1 MKRLLA
7 LALAAAALAGPVA
20 AQDSVDARLK
30 ALDARITRL
39 EDANQMERVQRTYGY
54 FVDKAQW
61 TQLSKLFAKDATYRE
76 TPYDEPF
83 AGRTAI
89 EAYWAKVTSGQQDIA
104 FTYEVIACT
113 GDEGVA
119 HWHCT
124 FTAAPGGETIDLD
137 GIFRCGFADSG
148 RVRRFEEWWHIRVTP
163 ANG

>member
-1 MKRLLA
+1 MMLDAAAFAAWLGGYKAAWEGRD
-7 LALAAAALAGPVA
+7 AAAAGA
-20 AQDSVDARLK
+20 
-30 ALDARITRL
+30 
-39 EDANQMERVQRTYGY
+39 
-54 FVDKAQW
+54 
-61 TQLSKLFAKDATYRE
+61 LFAKDATYRE

>member
-1 MKRLLA
+1 MTLDAAAFAAWLDGYKAAWEGRD
-7 LALAAAALAGPVA
+7 AAAAGA
-20 AQDSVDARLK
+20 
-30 ALDARITRL
+30 
-39 EDANQMERVQRTYGY
+39 
-54 FVDKAQW
+54 
-61 TQLSKLFAKDATYRE
+61 LFAEDATYRE